1 MKHPFILI
9 LSLLCAS
16 TLYGQQK
23 TWSLGECIETGIR
36 NNLTL
41 RNSRIDVQKKQ
52 TTLSLSRS
60 YLLPKLEANFQAI
73 DYLMKPANV
82 TTGTLLGNDFPD
94 DPTWQK
100 IQSMQY
106 GVTAGIQLS
115 VPLYNQTLLAG
126 IKVAETLRNLSSL
139 SHEKAVEDLTMQ
151 IGNVYYLAQASL
163 EQQRLLDE
171 NIQRMESLCDITEA
185 MYKGGV
191 VLEVDLSRVQINR
204 KSLEAQRDQYATLYE
219 QQLNLLRFLLDL
231 PAEEPFAVVPMPADV
246 HLEQTT
252 GVDSSLPELRL
263 LTTQQELIQKQIK
276 SVRAGY
282 IPSLSLDGQLGAVG
296 YQEEPG
302 HFFHTDNEMHNW
314 FGNSYLALSIH
325 IPIFDGREK
334 RLKVRQYNYDYQQ
347 AQTRFEQ
354 QRKQLDKEYDD
365 TSLQLAHN
373 LEVFRTQQE
382 NYRQA
387 EEVYQVTEEKYREG
401 AASMTELLQDEM
413 RLRNAQSAC
422 VQAHC
427 QCNVAQLQ
435 LLKLSGNL
443 KELTD

>member
-139 SHEKAVEDLTMQ
+139 SHEKAVEGAQGSELAGRGCRLSPRARVVIEKGLRRGTIRCGPVEGRFGLNAPAMGGELADIAQVVGDGAVYVKEDDLAVWH
-151 IGNVYYLAQASL
+151 GPSFP
-163 EQQRLLDE
+163 
-171 NIQRMESLCDITEA
+171 
-185 MYKGGV
+185 GV
-191 VLEVDLSRVQINR
+191 V
-204 KSLEAQRDQYATLYE
+204 
-219 QQLNLLRFLLDL
+219 
-231 PAEEPFAVVPMPADV
+231 
-246 HLEQTT
+246 
-252 GVDSSLPELRL
+252 
-263 LTTQQELIQKQIK
+263 
-276 SVRAGY
+276 
-282 IPSLSLDGQLGAVG
+282 IPSGVIINSLV
-296 YQEEPG
+296 
-302 HFFHTDNEMHNW
+302 
-314 FGNSYLALSIH
+314 
-325 IPIFDGREK
+325 
-334 RLKVRQYNYDYQQ
+334 
-347 AQTRFEQ
+347 
-354 QRKQLDKEYDD
+354 
-365 TSLQLAHN
+365 
-373 LEVFRTQQE
+373 
-382 NYRQA
+382 
-387 EEVYQVTEEKYREG
+387 
-401 AASMTELLQDEM
+401 
-413 RLRNAQSAC
+413 
-422 VQAHC
+422 
-427 QCNVAQLQ
+427 
-435 LLKLSGNL
+435 
-443 KELTD
+443 

>member
-1 MKHPFILI
+1 
-9 LSLLCAS
+9 
-16 TLYGQQK
+16 
-23 TWSLGECIETGIR
+23 
-36 NNLTL
+36 
-41 RNSRIDVQKKQ
+41 
-52 TTLSLSRS
+52 
-60 YLLPKLEANFQAI
+60 
-73 DYLMKPANV
+73 
-82 TTGTLLGNDFPD
+82 
-94 DPTWQK
+94 
-100 IQSMQY
+100 
-106 GVTAGIQLS
+106 
-115 VPLYNQTLLAG
+115 
-126 IKVAETLRNLSSL
+126 
-139 SHEKAVEDLTMQ
+139 MQ

-204 KSLEAQRDQYATLYE
+204 KNLEAQRDQYATLYE

-246 HLEQTT
+246 HLKQTA
-252 GVDSSLPELRL
+252 GVDPSLPELRL

-282 IPSLSLDGQLGAVG
+282 SPSLSLDGQLGAVG

>member
-41 RNSRIDVQKKQ
+41 RNSRIDMQKKQ

-219 QQLNLLRFLLDL
+219 QLLNLLRFLLDL

-246 HLEQTT
+246 HLKQTA
-252 GVDSSLPELRL
+252 GVDPSLPELRL
-263 LTTQQELIQKQIK
+263 LTTQ
-276 SVRAGY
+276 
-282 IPSLSLDGQLGAVG
+282 
-296 YQEEPG
+296 
-302 HFFHTDNEMHNW
+302 
-314 FGNSYLALSIH
+314 
-325 IPIFDGREK
+325 
-334 RLKVRQYNYDYQQ
+334 
-347 AQTRFEQ
+347 
-354 QRKQLDKEYDD
+354 
-365 TSLQLAHN
+365 
-373 LEVFRTQQE
+373 
-382 NYRQA
+382 
-387 EEVYQVTEEKYREG
+387 
-401 AASMTELLQDEM
+401 
-413 RLRNAQSAC
+413 
-422 VQAHC
+422 
-427 QCNVAQLQ
+427 
-435 LLKLSGNL
+435 
-443 KELTD
+443 

>member
-23 TWSLGECIETGIR
+23 TWSLGECIEAGIR

-41 RNSRIDVQKKQ
+41 RNSHIDVQKKQ

-139 SHEKAVEDLTMQ
+139 SHEKAVEDLTIQ

-191 VLEVDLSRVQINR
+191 VLEVDLSRVQINL
-204 KSLEAQRDQYATLYE
+204 KSLAAQRDQYATLYE

-231 PAEEPFAVVPMPADV
+231 PAEEPFAVVPMPADI
-246 HLEQTT
+246 HLKQTA
-252 GVDSSLPELRL
+252 GVDPSLPELRL

-276 SVRAGY
+276 SVRADY
-282 IPSLSLDGQLGAVG
+282 IPSLSALWRGGCGRWQASLS
-296 YQEEPG
+296 
-302 HFFHTDNEMHNW
+302 TTNEAKRPTMHRSSSICRPSTSAYRVISSASVSPSISMYTRVILCSSSKMTSIAS
-314 FGNSYLALSIH
+314 NSN
-325 IPIFDGREK
+325 R
-334 RLKVRQYNYDYQQ
+334 RRQ
-347 AQTRFEQ
+347 R
-354 QRKQLDKEYDD
+354 
-365 TSLQLAHN
+365 
-373 LEVFRTQQE
+373 
-382 NYRQA
+382 
-387 EEVYQVTEEKYREG
+387 
-401 AASMTELLQDEM
+401 
-413 RLRNAQSAC
+413 
-422 VQAHC
+422 
-427 QCNVAQLQ
+427 
-435 LLKLSGNL
+435 
-443 KELTD
+443 

>member
-1 MKHPFILI
+1 MRKKNSRMKHPFILI

-171 NIQRMESLCDITEA
+171 NIQRMESLCEITKA

-191 VLEVDLSRVQINR
+191 V
-204 KSLEAQRDQYATLYE
+204 
-219 QQLNLLRFLLDL
+219 
-231 PAEEPFAVVPMPADV
+231 
-246 HLEQTT
+246 
-252 GVDSSLPELRL
+252 
-263 LTTQQELIQKQIK
+263 
-276 SVRAGY
+276 
-282 IPSLSLDGQLGAVG
+282 
-296 YQEEPG
+296 
-302 HFFHTDNEMHNW
+302 FFHTDNETHNW

-365 TSLQLAHN
+365 TSLQLSHN
-373 LEVFRTQQE
+373 LEVFRTQQD

-401 AASMTELLQDEM
+401 VASMTELLQDEM

>member
-115 VPLYNQTLLAG
+115 VPLYNQTLLAS

-191 VLEVDLSRVQINR
+191 V
-204 KSLEAQRDQYATLYE
+204 
-219 QQLNLLRFLLDL
+219 
-231 PAEEPFAVVPMPADV
+231 
-246 HLEQTT
+246 
-252 GVDSSLPELRL
+252 
-263 LTTQQELIQKQIK
+263 
-276 SVRAGY
+276 
-282 IPSLSLDGQLGAVG
+282 
-296 YQEEPG
+296 
-302 HFFHTDNEMHNW
+302 FFHTDNETHNW

-401 AASMTELLQDEM
+401 VTSMTELLQDEM

>member
-1 MKHPFILI
+1 MRKKNSRMKHPFILI

-191 VLEVDLSRVQINR
+191 ALEVDLSRVQINR

-231 PAEEPFAVVPMPADV
+231 PAEEPFAVVPHACRRPSQADRRRR
-246 HLEQTT
+246 
-252 GVDSSLPELRL
+252 P
-263 LTTQQELIQKQIK
+263 
-276 SVRAGY
+276 
-282 IPSLSLDGQLGAVG
+282 
-296 YQEEPG
+296 
-302 HFFHTDNEMHNW
+302 F
-314 FGNSYLALSIH
+314 
-325 IPIFDGREK
+325 
-334 RLKVRQYNYDYQQ
+334 
-347 AQTRFEQ
+347 
-354 QRKQLDKEYDD
+354 
-365 TSLQLAHN
+365 
-373 LEVFRTQQE
+373 
-382 NYRQA
+382 
-387 EEVYQVTEEKYREG
+387 
-401 AASMTELLQDEM
+401 AA
-413 RLRNAQSAC
+413 
-422 VQAHC
+422 
-427 QCNVAQLQ
+427 
-435 LLKLSGNL
+435 
-443 KELTD
+443 